1 MHSKKVE
8 FYPSH
13 HLEAYMSK
21 IDLNNISHSYNP
33 NDPNPVYALNP
44 FSMTWENGKR
54 YAILGPSG
62 CGKTTMLNIVSSLVR
77 PSAGKILFDDKNVTD
92 LKTESR
98 NIAQVFQFP
107 VIYNT
112 MTVYENLAFPLKCR
126 DFSKDKIDERVK
138 SVADT
143 LNLESFLNS
152 PARKLTA
159 DQKQL
164 TSLGRGLVREDV
176 AAVLMDE
183 PLTVIDPD
191 LKFRLRRKLKEINE
205 EFKTTLVY
213 VTHDQNEAMT
223 FADNIIVMSEGEVVQ
238 AGTPKELF
246 EKPNTTFV
254 GYFIGSPAMNLF
266 DCQIDSNL
274 EVRIGSIKIKTNT
287 DLSNIKSKNIKLGI
301 RSEFINLATNE
312 NINTVRAKIERVEDF
327 GNYKLLT
334 ASIEGLTIKS
344 KIDRDRP
351 IPESGVNLYIPP
363 EKCCVYQDE
372 KLI

>member
-1 MHSKKVE
+1 
-8 FYPSH
+8 
-13 HLEAYMSK
+13 MSK

-33 NDPNPVYALNP
+33 NDPKPVYALNP
-44 FSMTWENGKR
+44 FSMTWEDGKR

-62 CGKTTMLNIVSSLVR
+62 CGKTTMLNIVSGLVR
-77 PSAGKILFDDKNVTD
+77 PSEGSILFDDKDVTD
-92 LKTESR
+92 LKTEKR

-126 DFSKDKIDERVK
+126 DFSQSKIDERVK

-143 LNLESFLNS
+143 LSLESFLNF

-164 TSLGRGLVREDV
+164 ISLGRGLVREDV

-246 EKPNTTFV
+246 ERPNTTFV

-266 DCQIDSNL
+266 ESEVSSNDSVKINDT
-274 EVRIGSIKIKTNT
+274 IIKTSTNLNQLK
-287 DLSNIKSKNIKLGI
+287 DKKIKLGI
-301 RSEFINLATNE
+301 RSEFIKLAENQKDNLLDVD
-312 NINTVRAKIERVEDF
+312 IDKVEDL

-334 ASIEGLTIKS
+334 AKMGSLTIKS
-344 KIDRDRP
+344 KINRETE
-351 IPESGVNLYIPP
+351 IPSSNVKLHIPA
-363 EKCCVYQDE
+363 EKCCIYEND

>member
-1 MHSKKVE
+1 
-8 FYPSH
+8 
-13 HLEAYMSK
+13 MSK
-21 IDLNNISHSYNP
+21 INLNKISHSYNP
-33 NDPNPVYALNP
+33 NDPNPTYALNP
-44 FSMTWENGKR
+44 FSMVWEDGKR

-62 CGKTTMLNIVSSLVR
+62 CGKTTMLNIVSGLVR
-77 PSAGKILFDDKNVTD
+77 PSSGKILFDEKDVTD

-107 VIYNT
+107 VIYST
-112 MTVYENLAFPLKCR
+112 MTVYDNLAFPLRCR
-126 DFSKDKIDERVK
+126 DFSQEIVEERVN
-138 SVADT
+138 SVAET
-143 LNLESFLNS
+143 LNLKSFLKL

-164 TSLGRGLVREDV
+164 ISLGRGLVREDV

-191 LKFRLRRKLKEINE
+191 LKFKLRRNLKEINE
-205 EFKTTLVY
+205 KYKTTLVY

-238 AGTPKELF
+238 TGTPKELF
-246 EKPNTTFV
+246 ERPKTTFV

-266 DCQIDSNL
+266 ESETSSNNSVKINDTL
-274 EVRIGSIKIKTNT
+274 IKTST
-287 DLSNIKSKNIKLGI
+287 DLSKLKNNKVKLGI
-301 RSEFINLATNE
+301 RSEFIKIAE
-312 NINTVRAKIERVEDF
+312 NQKENVISVDVEKVEDL

-334 ASIEGLTIKS
+334 AKMGNLTIKS
-344 KIDRDRP
+344 KINR
-351 IPESGVNLYIPP
+351 ETEVSSEKVNLYIPP
-363 EKCCVYQDE
+363 EKCCVYEDE

>member
-1 MHSKKVE
+1 
-8 FYPSH
+8 
-13 HLEAYMSK
+13 MSK
-21 IDLNNISHSYNP
+21 INLNKISHSYNP
-33 NDPNPVYALNP
+33 NDANPTYALNP
-44 FSMTWENGKR
+44 FSMTWEDGKR

-62 CGKTTMLNIVSSLVR
+62 CGKTTMLNIVSGLVR
-77 PSAGKILFDDKNVTD
+77 PSSGKILFDDKDVTD

-112 MTVYENLAFPLKCR
+112 MTVYDNLAFPLRCR
-126 DFSKDKIDERVK
+126 DFSKDIVEERVN
-138 SVADT
+138 SVAET
-143 LNLESFLNS
+143 LNLKSFLNL

-164 TSLGRGLVREDV
+164 ISLGRGLVREDV

-191 LKFRLRRKLKEINE
+191 LKFKLRRNLKEINE
-205 EFKTTLVY
+205 QYKTTLVY

-238 AGTPKELF
+238 TGTPKELF
-246 EKPNTTFV
+246 ERPNTTFV

-266 DCQIDSNL
+266 KTEALSNDSVMINDTL
-274 EVRIGSIKIKTNT
+274 IKTTT
-287 DLSNIKSKNIKLGI
+287 DLTKLKDKNIKLGI
-301 RSEFINLATNE
+301 RSEYIKLAE
-312 NINTVRAKIERVEDF
+312 NQKDNVLAATVDKVEDL

-334 ASIEGLTIKS
+334 AKVGNLTIKS
-344 KIDRDRP
+344 KINREIEVPSDSVKLHIPADR
-351 IPESGVNLYIPP
+351 
-363 EKCCVYQDE
+363 CCVYEDE

>member
-1 MHSKKVE
+1 
-8 FYPSH
+8 
-13 HLEAYMSK
+13 
-21 IDLNNISHSYNP
+21 
-33 NDPNPVYALNP
+33 
-44 FSMTWENGKR
+44 MTWEDGKR

-62 CGKTTMLNIVSSLVR
+62 CGKTTMLNIVSGLVR
-77 PSAGKILFDDKNVTD
+77 PSSGKILFDDKDVTD

-112 MTVYENLAFPLKCR
+112 MTVYDNLAFPLRCR
-126 DFSKDKIDERVK
+126 DFSKDIVEERVN
-138 SVADT
+138 SVAET
-143 LNLESFLNS
+143 LNLKSFLNL

-164 TSLGRGLVREDV
+164 ISLGRGLVREDV

-191 LKFRLRRKLKEINE
+191 LKFKLRRNLKEINE
-205 EFKTTLVY
+205 QYKTTLVY

-238 AGTPKELF
+238 TGTPKELF
-246 EKPNTTFV
+246 ERPNTTFV

-266 DCQIDSNL
+266 KTEALSNDSVMINDTL
-274 EVRIGSIKIKTNT
+274 IKTTT
-287 DLSNIKSKNIKLGI
+287 DLTKLKDKNIKLGI
-301 RSEFINLATNE
+301 RSEYIKLAE
-312 NINTVRAKIERVEDF
+312 NQKDNVLAATVDKVEDL

-334 ASIEGLTIKS
+334 AKVGNLTIKS
-344 KIDRDRP
+344 KINREIEVPSDSVKLHIPADR
-351 IPESGVNLYIPP
+351 
-363 EKCCVYQDE
+363 CCVYEDE

>member
-1 MHSKKVE
+1 
-8 FYPSH
+8 
-13 HLEAYMSK
+13 MSK

-62 CGKTTMLNIVSSLVR
+62 CGKTTMLNIVSGLVR
-77 PSAGKILFDDKNVTD
+77 PSAGNILFDDEDVTD

-126 DFSKDKIDERVK
+126 DFSKDKIDKRVK

-164 TSLGRGLVREDV
+164 ISLGRGLVREDV

-238 AGTPKELF
+238 TGTPKDLF
-246 EKPNTTFV
+246 ERPNTTFV

-266 DCQIDSNL
+266 ETEAVSQS
-274 EVRIGSIKIKTNT
+274 EVKIGSVKIKTST
-287 DLSNIKSKNIKLGI
+287 DLSKIKNKKIKLGI
-301 RSEFINLATNE
+301 RSEFIDVIE
-312 NINTVRAKIERVEDF
+312 KEGENTVKAKVKKIEDF
-327 GNYKLLT
+327 GNFKLLT
-334 ASIEGLTIKS
+334 AVAENFIIKS
-344 KIDRDRP
+344 KIDREKP
-351 IPESGVNLYIPP
+351 ISEGEINLHIPP
-363 EKCCVYQDE
+363 EKCCVYENE

>member
-1 MHSKKVE
+1 
-8 FYPSH
+8 
-13 HLEAYMSK
+13 MSK
-21 IDLNNISHSYNP
+21 IDLNKISHSYNP
-33 NDPNPVYALNP
+33 NDANPTYALNP
-44 FSMTWENGKR
+44 FSMTWEDGKR

-62 CGKTTMLNIVSSLVR
+62 CGKTTMLNIVSGLVR
-77 PSAGKILFDDKNVTD
+77 PSSGKILFDDKDVTD

-112 MTVYENLAFPLKCR
+112 MTVYDNLAFPFRCR
-126 DFSKDKIDERVK
+126 DFSKEIVEERVN
-138 SVADT
+138 SVAET
-143 LNLESFLNS
+143 LNLKSFLNL

-164 TSLGRGLVREDV
+164 ISLGRGLVREDV

-191 LKFRLRRKLKEINE
+191 LKFKLRRNLKEINE
-205 EFKTTLVY
+205 QYKTTLVY

-238 AGTPKELF
+238 TGTPKELF
-246 EKPNTTFV
+246 ERPNTTFV

-266 DCQIDSNL
+266 KTEALSNDSVKINDTL
-274 EVRIGSIKIKTNT
+274 IKTTT
-287 DLSNIKSKNIKLGI
+287 DLTKLKNKNIKLGI
-301 RSEFINLATNE
+301 RSEYIKLAE
-312 NINTVRAKIERVEDF
+312 NQKDNVLAAIVDKVEDL

-334 ASIEGLTIKS
+334 AKVGNLIIKS
-344 KIDRDRP
+344 KINREIEVPSDSVKLH
-351 IPESGVNLYIPP
+351 IPAER
-363 EKCCVYQDE
+363 CCVYEDE

>member
-1 MHSKKVE
+1 
-8 FYPSH
+8 
-13 HLEAYMSK
+13 MSK
-21 IDLNNISHSYNP
+21 INLNKISHSYNP
-33 NDPNPVYALNP
+33 NDPNPTYALNP
-44 FSMTWENGKR
+44 FSMTWEDGKR

-62 CGKTTMLNIVSSLVR
+62 CGKTTMLNIVSGLVR
-77 PSAGKILFDDKNVTD
+77 PSSGKILFDDKDVTD

-112 MTVYENLAFPLKCR
+112 MTVYDNLAFPLRCR
-126 DFSKDKIDERVK
+126 DFSKDIGEERVN
-138 SVADT
+138 SVAET
-143 LNLESFLNS
+143 LNLKSFLNL

-164 TSLGRGLVREDV
+164 ISLGRGLVREDV

-191 LKFRLRRKLKEINE
+191 LKFKLRRNLKEINE
-205 EFKTTLVY
+205 QYKTTLVY

-238 AGTPKELF
+238 TGTPKELF
-246 EKPNTTFV
+246 ERPNTTFV

-266 DCQIDSNL
+266 KTEALSNDSVMINDTL
-274 EVRIGSIKIKTNT
+274 IKTTT
-287 DLSNIKSKNIKLGI
+287 DLTKLKDKNIKLGI
-301 RSEFINLATNE
+301 RSEYIKLAE
-312 NINTVRAKIERVEDF
+312 NQKDNVLAATVDKVEDL

-334 ASIEGLTIKS
+334 AKVGNLTIKS
-344 KIDRDRP
+344 KINREIEVPSDSVKLHIPADR
-351 IPESGVNLYIPP
+351 
-363 EKCCVYQDE
+363 CCVYEDE

>member
-1 MHSKKVE
+1 V
-8 FYPSH
+8 
-13 HLEAYMSK
+13 SK
-21 IDLNNISHSYNP
+21 INLNKISHSYNP
-33 NDPNPVYALNP
+33 NDANPTYALNP
-44 FSMTWENGKR
+44 FSMTWEDGKR

-62 CGKTTMLNIVSSLVR
+62 CGKTTMLNIVSGLVR
-77 PSAGKILFDDKNVTD
+77 PSSGKILFDDKDVTD

-112 MTVYENLAFPLKCR
+112 MTVYDNLAFPLRCR
-126 DFSKDKIDERVK
+126 DFSKEIVEERVN
-138 SVADT
+138 SVAET
-143 LNLESFLNS
+143 LNLKSFLNL

-164 TSLGRGLVREDV
+164 ISLGRGLVREDV

-191 LKFRLRRKLKEINE
+191 LKFKLRRNLKEINE
-205 EFKTTLVY
+205 KYKTTLVY

-238 AGTPKELF
+238 TGTPKELF
-246 EKPNTTFV
+246 ERPNTTFV

-266 DCQIDSNL
+266 KTEALSNDSVKINDTL
-274 EVRIGSIKIKTNT
+274 IKTTT
-287 DLSNIKSKNIKLGI
+287 DLTKLKDKNIKLGI
-301 RSEFINLATNE
+301 RSEYIKLAE
-312 NINTVRAKIERVEDF
+312 NQKDNVLAAIVDKVEDL

-334 ASIEGLTIKS
+334 AKVGNLIIKS
-344 KIDRDRP
+344 KINREIEVPSDSVKLH
-351 IPESGVNLYIPP
+351 IPAER
-363 EKCCVYQDE
+363 CCVYEDE

>member
-1 MHSKKVE
+1 M
-8 FYPSH
+8 
-13 HLEAYMSK
+13 AK
-21 IDLNNISHSYNP
+21 IDLSNISHSYNP

-44 FSMTWENGKR
+44 FSMTWENGNR

-62 CGKTTMLNIVSSLVR
+62 CGKTTMLNIVSGLVR
-77 PSAGKILFDDKNVTD
+77 PSAGRILFDNKDVTD
-92 LKTESR
+92 LKTEDR

-126 DFSKDKIDERVK
+126 DFSKIKTDERVN
-138 SVADT
+138 SVAET
-143 LNLESFLNS
+143 LNLKSFLNS

-164 TSLGRGLVREDV
+164 ISLGRGLVREDV

-191 LKFRLRRKLKEINE
+191 LKFRLRRNLKEINE
-205 EFKTTLVY
+205 QYKTTLVY

-238 AGTPKELF
+238 TGSPKELF
-246 EKPNTTFV
+246 ERPNTTFV

-266 DCQIDSNL
+266 ESEATSNDSVKINNTL
-274 EVRIGSIKIKTNT
+274 IKTNT
-287 DLSNIKSKNIKLGI
+287 NLSNLKSKNIKLGI
-301 RSEFINLATNE
+301 RSEFIKIAKDQNE
-312 NINTVRAKIERVEDF
+312 NLVNVNVEKVEDL
-327 GNYKLLT
+327 GNYKLIT
-334 ASIEGLTIKS
+334 AKMGDFIIRS
-344 KIDRDRP
+344 KISRETE
-351 IPESGVNLYIPP
+351 IPSDNVRLHLPP
-363 EKCCVYQDE
+363 EKCCVYHE
-372 KLI
+372 NKLV

>member
-1 MHSKKVE
+1 M
-8 FYPSH
+8 
-13 HLEAYMSK
+13 AK
-21 IDLNNISHSYNP
+21 IDLNNVSHSYNP
-33 NDPNPVYALNP
+33 NDPNPVFALNP
-44 FSMTWENGKR
+44 FSMTWENGNR

-62 CGKTTMLNIVSSLVR
+62 CGKTTMLNIVSGLVR
-77 PSAGKILFDDKNVTD
+77 PSAGRILFDDKDVTD
-92 LKTESR
+92 LKTEDR

-126 DFSKDKIDERVK
+126 DFSKSKTDERVN
-138 SVADT
+138 SVAET
-143 LNLESFLNS
+143 LNLKSFLNS

-164 TSLGRGLVREDV
+164 ISLGRGLVREDV

-191 LKFRLRRKLKEINE
+191 LKFRLRRNLKEINE
-205 EFKTTLVY
+205 QYKTTLVY

-238 AGTPKELF
+238 TGSPKELF
-246 EKPNTTFV
+246 ERPNTTFV

-266 DCQIDSNL
+266 ESEPSSNDSVKINNTL
-274 EVRIGSIKIKTNT
+274 IKTNT
-287 DLSNIKSKNIKLGI
+287 NLSKLKTKNIKLGI
-301 RSEFINLATNE
+301 RSEFIKIAQNQNE
-312 NINTVRAKIERVEDF
+312 NLVDVNVEKVEDL
-327 GNYKLLT
+327 GNYKFIT
-334 ASIEGLTIKS
+334 ARMGSITIKS
-344 KIDRDRP
+344 KVTRETE
-351 IPESGVNLYIPP
+351 IPNQNVKLHIPA
-363 EKCCVYQDE
+363 EKCCEYEDN